1 MPIQFLVSTVPVS
14 LSTSFYAVFAFLF
27 SSKSFLF
34 NIPVYLLLSDS
45 FCIPLFFLHSIFFIF
60 PRGAPKRKY
69 LSNRRNADTKQN
81 LFSQVSSV
89 RLDSPAPALFLFFLS
104 LSDSLFLTILP
115 FRISSSRRKS
125 RVWVRRFS
133 REKKNRENLK
143 ATTGNTQIFVLHLR
157 WCLQLSPLTGK
168 LQQRGSTLTVFFHRL
183 ALSLFIFQK
192 TLLQSPVFRF
202 LPLHQMYIIIVMIVL
217 LILISK
223 TSILG
228 IRFRI

>member
-60 PRGAPKRKY
+60 PQGAPKRKY

-89 RLDSPAPALFLFFLS
+89 RLDSPAPALFLFSLS
-104 LSDSLFLTILP
+104 LTLSFSLFYLSE
-115 FRISSSRRKS
+115 FRL
-125 RVWVRRFS
+125 
-133 REKKNRENLK
+133 REENL
-143 ATTGNTQIFVLHLR
+143 GY
-157 WCLQLSPLTGK
+157 
-168 LQQRGSTLTVFFHRL
+168 GS
-183 ALSLFIFQK
+183 AA
-192 TLLQSPVFRF
+192 FRERKR
-202 LPLHQMYIIIVMIVL
+202 IE
-217 LILISK
+217 K
-223 TSILG
+223 TSKQLQGTLKYLFYISAGVSNFPL
-228 IRFRI
+228 